1 MEEKEFEE
9 KPIPLITEG
18 FDLETDGIEFLQ
30 KLSDKS
36 IAIISIIGPII
47 SGKSFLATQIAGK
60 VNKGF
65 EINSAK
71 NKESLTKGIWVWGK
85 PIIKENYY
93 IIILDAQGLRTDN
106 EENLVYSQKIFSLCT
121 LISSIVIY
129 NYKIDINND
138 KEKNKLNIQQSY
150 DLFNKM
156 IPFLQK
162 IKLED
167 NEELSEEINK
177 ITKMHIPDFYWVY
190 RDSTINDFNVFNEL
204 EKNFLEKNE
213 YFYSLFKDKI
223 KKYSLPCPMEKS
235 KMETNAY
242 VNISEEEIN
251 KGKIPFNKEYI
262 TSFDSFKTKLIN
274 KCSPKIIKNLSL
286 NGNLFYGLLQ
296 EYASSIFSG
305 DFMFVESP
313 LSNVIF
319 SNLGEITE
327 NITETFKE
335 KLEEKNNEVYD
346 IIQILKNT
354 FEIFSDGLLNE
365 YKNSFTGKLLHS
377 QFMIE
382 EMNNVLSS
390 VSDEVVD
397 TNINEKLNQFNDSIK
412 ELIEKESTEKIPKI
426 ELITDVKKNL
436 NDFANKIKTQIEEN
450 IFKKENGFLST
461 YEFIKDYIIK
471 NICNKI
477 NSYADSIQFY
487 IEHNL
492 QTVESS
498 SKLNEA
504 AFEAKIKELNEKENE
519 LNKIKVEKEKLKLNN
534 EEKEKE
540 YKFKLLNEKQKYT
553 DLEKYYEKIIKE
565 KDSEIKELKTK
576 KAQEKNIQGELS
588 KIKNENNQ
596 LKVDLSLKEKEITS
610 LNMKFSK
617 LKEIE
622 EKKRKM
628 SLNNEVNDLNIL
640 KENDIPKLKEILREI
655 NKTVMDYSDK
665 VNKLEQ
671 NKDIVF
677 HDKFIEI
684 NKTTW
689 EKTYNNWNKELNKF
703 KEEHY
708 KTMISNYTKEIA
720 ELKKEN
726 NNLINDFN
734 SIYNDIN
741 AKNTEILKLNQQ
753 MKIDKEIFDI
763 RQEELKKLKET
774 VAKNENDLEK
784 NKKRL
789 NEVENNLGNY
799 KIKANI
805 LEEQVDYI
813 KAIIRSMIRK
823 DKKTYT
829 SYLNK
834 TQEDYKK
841 IFLEFNRTFN
851 IFK

>member
-65 EINSAK
+65 EINSAN

-93 IIILDAQGLRTDN
+93 ILILDAQGLKTDT

-129 NYKIDINND
+129 NYKND
-138 KEKNKLNIQQSY
+138 KENNKLNNEIIQQSY

-156 IPFLQK
+156 IPFLHK

-190 RDSTINDFNVFNEL
+190 RDSTINDFSAFNEL

-213 YFYSLFKDKI
+213 YFNSLFKDKI
-223 KKYSLPCPMEKS
+223 KKYSLPCPMEKN
-235 KMETNAY
+235 KMETNSY
-242 VNISEEEIN
+242 NDISDEEIN
-251 KGKIPFNKEYI
+251 KGTTPFNKEYI
-262 TSFDSFKTKLIN
+262 TIFNSFKNKLIN
-274 KCSPKIIKNLSL
+274 KCSQKIIKNLSL

-305 DFMFVESP
+305 DYMFVESP

-354 FEIFSDGLLNE
+354 FEVFSDGLLNE
-365 YKNSFTGKLLHS
+365 YQNSFTGKLLHT
-377 QFMIE
+377 QFMSE
-382 EMNNVLSS
+382 EMNNILSS
-390 VSDEVVD
+390 VSDEVLD

-436 NDFANKIKTQIEEN
+436 NDFASKIKSQLEEN
-450 IFKKENGFLST
+450 IFKKENCFLNS

-519 LNKIKVEKEKLKLNN
+519 LNKIKVEKEELKLKKD
-534 EEKEKE
+534 EKEKE
-540 YKFKLLNEKQKYT
+540 FNFKLKNEE
-553 DLEKYYEKIIKE
+553 EKYKNLKQDYEKIIKE
-565 KDSEIKELKTK
+565 KDSEIKELKSK
-576 KAQEKNIQGELS
+576 KAKEKEIQEELN
-588 KIKNENNQ
+588 KIKNENTQ
-596 LKVDLSLKEKEITS
+596 LKVDLGLKDKEINS
-610 LNMKFSK
+610 LNLKFSK

-622 EKKRKM
+622 EKKRKL
-628 SLNNEVNDLNIL
+628 STTNEVTDLNIL
-640 KENDIPKLKEILREI
+640 KEKDIPKLKEILREI

-684 NKTTW
+684 NKTSW
-689 EKTYNNWNKELNKF
+689 EKTYNDWNEELNQF

-708 KTMISNYTKEIA
+708 KTVINNYSKEIA

-726 NNLINDFN
+726 NNLVNYFNTINN
-734 SIYNDIN
+734 NN
-741 AKNTEILKLNQQ
+741 NNKNIEILKLNQQ
-753 MKIDKEIFDI
+753 MKIDKEIYDI
-763 RQEELKKLKET
+763 NKEELKKTKET
-774 VAKNENDLEK
+774 AKRNEIELDQIKIRLAELE
-784 NKKRL
+784 NH
-789 NEVENNLGNY
+789 LGQY
-799 KIKANI
+799 KITANI

-813 KAIIRSMIRK
+813 KEMVRSMIRK
-823 DKKTYT
+823 DRKTYT

-834 TQEDYKK
+834 MQEDYKK
-841 IFLEFNRTFN
+841 IFMEFNRTFN

>member
-1 MEEKEFEE
+1 MEESEFEE
-9 KPIPLITEG
+9 KAIPLITEG

-65 EINSAK
+65 EINTSN

-93 IIILDAQGLRTDN
+93 IIILDAQGLNTDT

-129 NYKIDINND
+129 NYKNGMDNNKINN
-138 KEKNKLNIQQSY
+138 ESIQQSY

-156 IPFLQK
+156 IPFLKK

-190 RDSTINDFNVFNEL
+190 RDSTINDFSAFNEL

-213 YFYSLFKDKI
+213 YFNSLFKDKI
-223 KKYSLPCPMEKS
+223 KKYSIPCPMEKN
-235 KMETNAY
+235 KMESNSY
-242 VNISEEEIN
+242 NNISDEDIK
-251 KGKIPFNKEYI
+251 KGITPFNKEYI
-262 TSFDSFKTKLIN
+262 TAFNSFKNKLIN
-274 KCSPKIIKNLSL
+274 KCSLKIIKNLSL

-305 DFMFVESP
+305 DYMFVESP

-335 KLEEKNNEVYD
+335 KLEEKNTEVYD

-354 FEIFSDGLLNE
+354 FEVFSDGLLNE
-365 YKNSFTGKLLHS
+365 YQNSFTGKLLHS
-377 QFMIE
+377 QFMSE
-382 EMNNVLSS
+382 EMNNILSS
-390 VSDEVVD
+390 VSDEVLD
-397 TNINEKLNQFNDSIK
+397 TNINEKINQFNDSIK
-412 ELIEKESTEKIPKI
+412 ELIEIESTEKIPKI

-436 NDFANKIKTQIEEN
+436 NDFASKIKTQLEEN
-450 IFKKENGFLST
+450 IFKKENCFLSS
-461 YEFIKDYIIK
+461 YDFIKDYIIK

-492 QTVESS
+492 QIVESS

-504 AFEAKIKELNEKENE
+504 VFEAKIKELNEKENE
-519 LNKIKVEKEKLKLNN
+519 LNKVKVEKEKMRLKND
-534 EEKEKE
+534 EKEKE
-540 YKFKLLNEKQKYT
+540 FNFKLKNEQQKYQ
-553 DLEKYYEKIIKE
+553 DLKNDYEKIIKE

-576 KAQEKNIQGELS
+576 KANEKIIQEELN

-596 LKVDLSLKEKEITS
+596 LKVDLSLKDKEINS
-610 LNMKFSK
+610 LNQKFSK

-622 EKKRKM
+622 EKKRKL
-628 SLNNEVNDLNIL
+628 STTNEVTDLNIL

-684 NKTTW
+684 NKTSW
-689 EKTYNNWNKELNKF
+689 EKTYNDWNEELNQF

-708 KTMISNYTKEIA
+708 KTVINNYSKEIA

-726 NNLINDFN
+726 NNLINNFN
-734 SIYNDIN
+734 TINNDN
-741 AKNTEILKLNQQ
+741 NTKDVEILKLNQQ
-753 MKIDKEIFDI
+753 MKIDKEIYDI
-763 RQEELKKLKET
+763 NKEELKKIKET
-774 VAKNENDLEK
+774 AAKSQNELDKVNI
-784 NKKRL
+784 RL
-789 NEVENNLGNY
+789 ADVENHLGQY
-799 KIKANI
+799 KITANM

-813 KAIIRSMIRK
+813 KEMIRSMIRK
-823 DKKTYT
+823 DRKAYT

-834 TQEDYKK
+834 MQEDYKK
-841 IFLEFNRTFN
+841 IFNEFNRTFN

>member
-1 MEEKEFEE
+1 M
-9 KPIPLITEG
+9 
-18 FDLETDGIEFLQ
+18 
-30 KLSDKS
+30 
-36 IAIISIIGPII
+36 
-47 SGKSFLATQIAGK
+47 
-60 VNKGF
+60 
-65 EINSAK
+65 
-71 NKESLTKGIWVWGK
+71 
-85 PIIKENYY
+85 
-93 IIILDAQGLRTDN
+93 
-106 EENLVYSQKIFSLCT
+106 CT

-129 NYKIDINND
+129 NYKNNKEDNKINN
-138 KEKNKLNIQQSY
+138 ESIQQSY

-190 RDSTINDFNVFNEL
+190 RDSTINDFSIFNEL

-213 YFYSLFKDKI
+213 YFNSLFKDKI
-223 KKYSLPCPMEKS
+223 KRYSIPCPMEKS
-235 KMETNAY
+235 KMESNSY
-242 VNISEEEIN
+242 NNLSDEDIN
-251 KGKIPFNKEYI
+251 KGITPFNKEYI
-262 TSFDSFKTKLIN
+262 TAFNSFKNKLIN

-305 DFMFVESP
+305 DYMFVESP

-335 KLEEKNNEVYD
+335 KFEEKNTEVYD

-354 FEIFSDGLLNE
+354 FEVFSDGLLNE
-365 YKNSFTGKLLHS
+365 YQNSFTGKLLHS
-377 QFMIE
+377 QFMSE
-382 EMNNVLSS
+382 EMNNILSS
-390 VSDEVVD
+390 VSDEVLD

-436 NDFANKIKTQIEEN
+436 NDFASKIKTQLEEN
-450 IFKKENGFLST
+450 IFKKENCFLSS
-461 YEFIKDYIIK
+461 YDFIKDYIIK

-492 QTVESS
+492 QIVESS

-519 LNKIKVEKEKLKLNN
+519 LNKVKVEKEKMRLKND
-534 EEKEKE
+534 EKEKE
-540 YKFKLLNEKQKYT
+540 FNFKLKNEQQKYQ
-553 DLEKYYEKIIKE
+553 DLKNDYEKIIKE

-576 KAQEKNIQGELS
+576 KANEKIIQEELN

-596 LKVDLSLKEKEITS
+596 LKVDLSLKDKEINS
-610 LNMKFSK
+610 LNQKFSK

-622 EKKRKM
+622 EKKRKL
-628 SLNNEVNDLNIL
+628 STTNEVTDLNIL

-684 NKTTW
+684 NKTSW
-689 EKTYNNWNKELNKF
+689 EKTYNDWNEELNQF

-708 KTMISNYTKEIA
+708 KTVINNYSKEIA

-726 NNLINDFN
+726 NNLINNFN
-734 SIYNDIN
+734 TINNDN
-741 AKNTEILKLNQQ
+741 NTKDVEILKLNQQ
-753 MKIDKEIFDI
+753 MKIDKEIYDI
-763 RQEELKKLKET
+763 NKEELKKIKET
-774 VAKNENDLEK
+774 AAKSQNELDKVNI
-784 NKKRL
+784 RL
-789 NEVENNLGNY
+789 ADVENHLGQY
-799 KIKANI
+799 KITAGV

-813 KAIIRSMIRK
+813 KEMIRSMIRK
-823 DKKTYT
+823 DRKAYT

-834 TQEDYKK
+834 MQEDYKK
-841 IFLEFNRTFN
+841 IFNEFNRTFN

>member
-1 MEEKEFEE
+1 MDEKEFEE

-65 EINSAK
+65 EINSSN

-93 IIILDAQGLRTDN
+93 IIILDAQGLNTDT

-129 NYKIDINND
+129 NYKND
-138 KEKNKLNIQQSY
+138 KEDNKINNESIQRSY

-177 ITKMHIPDFYWVY
+177 ITKMHIPDFFWVY
-190 RDSTINDFNVFNEL
+190 RDSTINDFSAFNEL

-213 YFYSLFKDKI
+213 YFNYLFKDKI
-223 KKYSLPCPMEKS
+223 KKYSIPCPMEKN
-235 KMETNAY
+235 KMESNSY
-242 VNISEEEIN
+242 NNISDEDIK
-251 KGKIPFNKEYI
+251 KGITPFNKEYI
-262 TSFDSFKTKLIN
+262 TAFNSFKNKLIN

-305 DFMFVESP
+305 DYMFVESP

-335 KLEEKNNEVYD
+335 KLEEKNTEVYD
-346 IIQILKNT
+346 IIQILINT
-354 FEIFSDGLLNE
+354 FEVFSDGLLNE
-365 YKNSFTGKLLHS
+365 YQNSFTGKLLHS
-377 QFMIE
+377 QFMSE
-382 EMNNVLSS
+382 EMNNILSS
-390 VSDEVVD
+390 VSDEVLD
-397 TNINEKLNQFNDSIK
+397 TNITEKLNQFNDSIK

-436 NDFANKIKTQIEEN
+436 NDFASKIKTQLEEN
-450 IFKKENGFLST
+450 IFKKENCFLSS
-461 YEFIKDYIIK
+461 YDFIKDYIIK

-492 QTVESS
+492 QIVESS

-519 LNKIKVEKEKLKLNN
+519 LNKVKVEKEKMRLKND
-534 EEKEKE
+534 EKEKE
-540 YKFKLLNEKQKYT
+540 FNFKLKNEQQKYQ
-553 DLEKYYEKIIKE
+553 DLKNDYEKIIKE

-576 KAQEKNIQGELS
+576 KANEKIIQEELN

-596 LKVDLSLKEKEITS
+596 LKVDLSLKDKEINS
-610 LNMKFSK
+610 LNQKFSK

-622 EKKRKM
+622 EKKRKL
-628 SLNNEVNDLNIL
+628 STTNEVTDLNIL

-684 NKTTW
+684 NKTSW
-689 EKTYNNWNKELNKF
+689 EKTYNDWNEELNQF

-708 KTMISNYTKEIA
+708 KTVINNYSKEIA

-726 NNLINDFN
+726 NNLINNFN
-734 SIYNDIN
+734 TINNDN
-741 AKNTEILKLNQQ
+741 NTKDVEILKLNQQ
-753 MKIDKEIFDI
+753 MKIDKEIYDI
-763 RQEELKKLKET
+763 NKEELKKIKET
-774 VAKNENDLEK
+774 AAKSQNELDKVNI
-784 NKKRL
+784 RL
-789 NEVENNLGNY
+789 ADVENHLGQY
-799 KIKANI
+799 KITANM

-813 KAIIRSMIRK
+813 KEMIRSMIRK
-823 DKKTYT
+823 DRKAYT

-834 TQEDYKK
+834 MQEDYKK
-841 IFLEFNRTFN
+841 IFNEFNRTFN

>member
-1 MEEKEFEE
+1 MDEKEFEE

-65 EINSAK
+65 EINSSN

-93 IIILDAQGLRTDN
+93 IIILDAQGLNTDT

-129 NYKIDINND
+129 NYKNNKEDNKINN
-138 KEKNKLNIQQSY
+138 ESIQQSY

-190 RDSTINDFNVFNEL
+190 RDSTINDFSIFNEL

-213 YFYSLFKDKI
+213 YFNSLFKDKI
-223 KKYSLPCPMEKS
+223 KRYSIPCPMEKS
-235 KMETNAY
+235 KMESNSY
-242 VNISEEEIN
+242 NNLSDEDIN
-251 KGKIPFNKEYI
+251 KGITPFNKEYI
-262 TSFDSFKTKLIN
+262 TAFNSFKNKLIN

-305 DFMFVESP
+305 DYMFVESP

-335 KLEEKNNEVYD
+335 KFEEKNTEVYD

-354 FEIFSDGLLNE
+354 FEVFSDGLLNE
-365 YKNSFTGKLLHS
+365 YQNSFTGKLLHS
-377 QFMIE
+377 QFMSE
-382 EMNNVLSS
+382 EMNNILSS
-390 VSDEVVD
+390 VSDEVLD

-436 NDFANKIKTQIEEN
+436 NDFASKIKTQLEEN
-450 IFKKENGFLST
+450 IFKKENCFLSS
-461 YEFIKDYIIK
+461 YDFIKDYIIK

-492 QTVESS
+492 QIVESS

-519 LNKIKVEKEKLKLNN
+519 LNKVKVEKEKMRLKND
-534 EEKEKE
+534 EKEKE
-540 YKFKLLNEKQKYT
+540 FNFKLKNEQQKYQ
-553 DLEKYYEKIIKE
+553 DLKNDYEKIIKE

-576 KAQEKNIQGELS
+576 KANEKIIQEELN

-596 LKVDLSLKEKEITS
+596 LKVDLSLKDKEINS
-610 LNMKFSK
+610 LNQKFSK

-622 EKKRKM
+622 EKKRKL
-628 SLNNEVNDLNIL
+628 STTNEVTDLNIL

-684 NKTTW
+684 NKTSW
-689 EKTYNNWNKELNKF
+689 EKTYNDWNEELNQF

-708 KTMISNYTKEIA
+708 KTVINNYSKEIA

-726 NNLINDFN
+726 NNLINNFN
-734 SIYNDIN
+734 TINNDN
-741 AKNTEILKLNQQ
+741 NTKDVEILKLNQQ
-753 MKIDKEIFDI
+753 MKIDKEIYDI
-763 RQEELKKLKET
+763 NKEELKKIKET
-774 VAKNENDLEK
+774 AAKSQNELDKVNI
-784 NKKRL
+784 RL
-789 NEVENNLGNY
+789 ADVENHLGQY
-799 KIKANI
+799 KITAGV

-813 KAIIRSMIRK
+813 KEMIRSMIRK
-823 DKKTYT
+823 DRKAYT

-834 TQEDYKK
+834 MQEDYKK
-841 IFLEFNRTFN
+841 IFNEFNRTFN

>member
-1 MEEKEFEE
+1 MDEKEFEE

-65 EINSAK
+65 EINTSN

-93 IIILDAQGLRTDN
+93 IIILDAQGLNTDT

-129 NYKIDINND
+129 NYKND
-138 KEKNKLNIQQSY
+138 KEDNKINNESIQRSY

-177 ITKMHIPDFYWVY
+177 ITKMHIPDFFWVY
-190 RDSTINDFNVFNEL
+190 RDSTINDFSAFNEL

-213 YFYSLFKDKI
+213 FFNSLFKDKI
-223 KKYSLPCPMEKS
+223 KKYSIPCPMEKN
-235 KMETNAY
+235 KMESNSY
-242 VNISEEEIN
+242 NNISDEDIK
-251 KGKIPFNKEYI
+251 KGITPFNKEYI
-262 TSFDSFKTKLIN
+262 TAFNSFKNKLIN

-305 DFMFVESP
+305 DYMFVESP

-335 KLEEKNNEVYD
+335 KIEEKNNEVYD

-354 FEIFSDGLLNE
+354 FEVFSDGLLNE
-365 YKNSFTGKLLHS
+365 YQNSFTGKLLHS
-377 QFMIE
+377 QFMSE
-382 EMNNVLSS
+382 EMNNILSS
-390 VSDEVVD
+390 VSDEVLD

-436 NDFANKIKTQIEEN
+436 NDFASKIKTQLEEN
-450 IFKKENGFLST
+450 IFKKENCFLSS

-492 QTVESS
+492 QIVESS

-519 LNKIKVEKEKLKLNN
+519 LNKVKVEKEKMRLKND
-534 EEKEKE
+534 EKEKE
-540 YKFKLLNEKQKYT
+540 FNFKLKSEQQKYQ
-553 DLEKYYEKIIKE
+553 DLKNDYEKIIKE

-576 KAQEKNIQGELS
+576 KANEKIIQEELN

-596 LKVDLSLKEKEITS
+596 LKVDLSLKDKEINS
-610 LNMKFSK
+610 LNQKFSK

-622 EKKRKM
+622 EKKRKL
-628 SLNNEVNDLNIL
+628 STTNEVTDLNIL

-684 NKTTW
+684 NKTSW
-689 EKTYNNWNKELNKF
+689 EKTYNDWNEELNQF

-708 KTMISNYTKEIA
+708 KTVINNYSKEIA

-726 NNLINDFN
+726 NNLINNFN
-734 SIYNDIN
+734 TIN
-741 AKNTEILKLNQQ
+741 NNNNSKDVEILKLNQQ
-753 MKIDKEIFDI
+753 MKIDKEIYDI
-763 RQEELKKLKET
+763 NKEELKKIKET
-774 VAKNENDLEK
+774 AAKSQNELDKVNI
-784 NKKRL
+784 RL
-789 NEVENNLGNY
+789 ADVENHLGQY
-799 KIKANI
+799 KITANM

-813 KAIIRSMIRK
+813 KEMIRSMIRK
-823 DKKTYT
+823 DRKAYT

-834 TQEDYKK
+834 MQEDYKK
-841 IFLEFNRTFN
+841 IFNEFNRTFN

>member
-1 MEEKEFEE
+1 MDEKEFEE

-65 EINSAK
+65 EINSSN

-93 IIILDAQGLRTDN
+93 IIILDAQGLNTDT

-129 NYKIDINND
+129 NYKND
-138 KEKNKLNIQQSY
+138 KEDNKINNESIQRSY

-177 ITKMHIPDFYWVY
+177 ITKMHIPDFFWVY
-190 RDSTINDFNVFNEL
+190 RDSTINDFSAFNEL

-213 YFYSLFKDKI
+213 YFNYLFKDKI
-223 KKYSLPCPMEKS
+223 KKYSIPCPMEKN
-235 KMETNAY
+235 KMESNSY
-242 VNISEEEIN
+242 NNISDEDIK
-251 KGKIPFNKEYI
+251 KGITPFNKEYI
-262 TSFDSFKTKLIN
+262 TAFNSFKNKLIN

-305 DFMFVESP
+305 DYMFVESP

-335 KLEEKNNEVYD
+335 KLEEKNTEVYD
-346 IIQILKNT
+346 IIQILINT
-354 FEIFSDGLLNE
+354 FEVFSDGLLNE
-365 YKNSFTGKLLHS
+365 YQNSFTGKLLHS
-377 QFMIE
+377 QFMSE
-382 EMNNVLSS
+382 EMNNILSS
-390 VSDEVVD
+390 VSDEVLD

-436 NDFANKIKTQIEEN
+436 NDFASKIKTQLEEN
-450 IFKKENGFLST
+450 IFKKENCFLSS
-461 YEFIKDYIIK
+461 YDFIKDYIIK

-492 QTVESS
+492 QIVESS

-519 LNKIKVEKEKLKLNN
+519 LNKVKVEKEKMRLKND
-534 EEKEKE
+534 EKEKE
-540 YKFKLLNEKQKYT
+540 FNFKLKNEQQKYQ
-553 DLEKYYEKIIKE
+553 DLKNDYEKIIKE

-576 KAQEKNIQGELS
+576 KANEKIIQEELN

-596 LKVDLSLKEKEITS
+596 LKVDLSLKDKEINS
-610 LNMKFSK
+610 LNQKFSK

-622 EKKRKM
+622 EKKRKL
-628 SLNNEVNDLNIL
+628 STTNEVTDLNIL

-684 NKTTW
+684 NKTSW
-689 EKTYNNWNKELNKF
+689 EKTYNDWNEELNQF

-708 KTMISNYTKEIA
+708 KTVINNYSKEIA

-726 NNLINDFN
+726 NNLINNFN
-734 SIYNDIN
+734 TINNDN
-741 AKNTEILKLNQQ
+741 NSKDVEILKLNQQ
-753 MKIDKEIFDI
+753 MKIDKEIYDI
-763 RQEELKKLKET
+763 NKEELKKIKET
-774 VAKNENDLEK
+774 AAKSQNELDKVNI
-784 NKKRL
+784 RL
-789 NEVENNLGNY
+789 ADVENHLGQY
-799 KIKANI
+799 KITANM

-813 KAIIRSMIRK
+813 KEMIRSMIRK
-823 DKKTYT
+823 DRKAYT

-834 TQEDYKK
+834 MQEDYKK
-841 IFLEFNRTFN
+841 IFNEFNRTFN

>member
-1 MEEKEFEE
+1 MDEKEFEE

-65 EINSAK
+65 EINSSN

-93 IIILDAQGLRTDN
+93 IIILDAQGLNTDT

-129 NYKIDINND
+129 NYKNNKEDNKINN
-138 KEKNKLNIQQSY
+138 ESIQQSY

-190 RDSTINDFNVFNEL
+190 RDSTINDFSIFNEL

-213 YFYSLFKDKI
+213 YFNSLFKDKI
-223 KKYSLPCPMEKS
+223 KRYSIPCPMEKS
-235 KMETNAY
+235 KMESNSY
-242 VNISEEEIN
+242 NNLSDEDIN
-251 KGKIPFNKEYI
+251 KGITPFNKEYI
-262 TSFDSFKTKLIN
+262 TAFNSFKNKLIN

-305 DFMFVESP
+305 DYMFVESP

-319 SNLGEITE
+319 SNLGETTE

-335 KLEEKNNEVYD
+335 KFEEKNTEVYD

-354 FEIFSDGLLNE
+354 FEVFSDGLLNE
-365 YKNSFTGKLLHS
+365 YQNSFTGKLLHS
-377 QFMIE
+377 QFMSE
-382 EMNNVLSS
+382 EMNNILSS
-390 VSDEVVD
+390 VSDEVLD

-412 ELIEKESTEKIPKI
+412 ELIEKDSTEKIPKI

-436 NDFANKIKTQIEEN
+436 NDFASKIKTQLEEN
-450 IFKKENGFLST
+450 IFKKENCFLSS
-461 YEFIKDYIIK
+461 YDFIKDYIIK

-492 QTVESS
+492 QIVESS

-519 LNKIKVEKEKLKLNN
+519 LNKVKVEKEKMRLKND
-534 EEKEKE
+534 EKEKE
-540 YKFKLLNEKQKYT
+540 FNFKLKNEQQKYQ
-553 DLEKYYEKIIKE
+553 DLKNDYEKIIKE

-576 KAQEKNIQGELS
+576 KANEKIIQEELN

-596 LKVDLSLKEKEITS
+596 LKVDLSLKDKEINS
-610 LNMKFSK
+610 LNQKFSK

-622 EKKRKM
+622 EKKRKL
-628 SLNNEVNDLNIL
+628 STTNEVTDLNIL

-684 NKTTW
+684 NKTSW
-689 EKTYNNWNKELNKF
+689 EKTYNDWNEELNQF

-708 KTMISNYTKEIA
+708 KTVINNYSKEIA

-726 NNLINDFN
+726 NNLINNFN
-734 SIYNDIN
+734 TINNDN
-741 AKNTEILKLNQQ
+741 NTKDVEILKLNQQ
-753 MKIDKEIFDI
+753 MKIDKEIYDI
-763 RQEELKKLKET
+763 NKEELKKIKET
-774 VAKNENDLEK
+774 AAKSQNELDKVNI
-784 NKKRL
+784 RL
-789 NEVENNLGNY
+789 ADVENHLGQY
-799 KIKANI
+799 KITAGV

-813 KAIIRSMIRK
+813 KEMIRSMIRK
-823 DKKTYT
+823 DRKAYT

-834 TQEDYKK
+834 MQEDYKK
-841 IFLEFNRTFN
+841 IFNEFNRTFN

>member
-1 MEEKEFEE
+1 MDEKEFEE

-65 EINSAK
+65 EINTSN

-93 IIILDAQGLRTDN
+93 IIILDAQGLNTDT

-129 NYKIDINND
+129 NYKND
-138 KEKNKLNIQQSY
+138 KEDNKINNESIQRSY

-177 ITKMHIPDFYWVY
+177 ITKMHIPDFFWVY
-190 RDSTINDFNVFNEL
+190 RDSTINDFSAFNEL

-213 YFYSLFKDKI
+213 YFNYLFKDKI
-223 KKYSLPCPMEKS
+223 KKYSIPCPMEKNKIES
-235 KMETNAY
+235 NSY
-242 VNISEEEIN
+242 NNISDEDIK
-251 KGKIPFNKEYI
+251 KGITPFNKEYI
-262 TSFDSFKTKLIN
+262 TAFNSFKNKLIN

-305 DFMFVESP
+305 DYMFVESP

-335 KLEEKNNEVYD
+335 KIEEKNNEVYD

-354 FEIFSDGLLNE
+354 FEVFSDGLLNE
-365 YKNSFTGKLLHS
+365 YQNSFTGKLLHS
-377 QFMIE
+377 QFMSE
-382 EMNNVLSS
+382 EMNNILSS
-390 VSDEVVD
+390 VSDEVLD

-436 NDFANKIKTQIEEN
+436 NDFASKIKTQLEEN
-450 IFKKENGFLST
+450 IFKKENCFLSS

-492 QTVESS
+492 QIVESS

-519 LNKIKVEKEKLKLNN
+519 LNKVKVEKEKMRLKND
-534 EEKEKE
+534 EKEKE
-540 YKFKLLNEKQKYT
+540 FNFKLKNEQQKYQ
-553 DLEKYYEKIIKE
+553 DLKNDYEKIIKE

-576 KAQEKNIQGELS
+576 KANEKIIQEELN

-596 LKVDLSLKEKEITS
+596 LKVDLSLKDKEINS
-610 LNMKFSK
+610 LNQKFSK

-622 EKKRKM
+622 EKKRKL
-628 SLNNEVNDLNIL
+628 STTNEVTDLNIL

-684 NKTTW
+684 NKTSW
-689 EKTYNNWNKELNKF
+689 EKTYNDWNEELNQF

-708 KTMISNYTKEIA
+708 KTVINNYSKEIA

-726 NNLINDFN
+726 NNLINNFN
-734 SIYNDIN
+734 TIN
-741 AKNTEILKLNQQ
+741 NNNNSKDVEILKLNQQ
-753 MKIDKEIFDI
+753 MKIDKEIYDI
-763 RQEELKKLKET
+763 NKEELKKIKET
-774 VAKNENDLEK
+774 AAKSQNELDKVNI
-784 NKKRL
+784 RL
-789 NEVENNLGNY
+789 ADVENHLGQY
-799 KIKANI
+799 KITANM

-813 KAIIRSMIRK
+813 KEMIRSMIRK
-823 DKKTYT
+823 DRKAYT

-834 TQEDYKK
+834 MQEDYKK
-841 IFLEFNRTFN
+841 IFNEFNRTFN